1 MPQYAGAEIV
11 MVAIRQC
18 FTYQNAMEDV
28 EGLLI
33 GSENQTH
40 ALSNNFKDASL
51 VVSYNGLRSE
61 FFPASI

>member
-1 MPQYAGAEIV
+1 